1 MSNLISKCIVWGI
14 GNSYDKILNQI
25 LFEIHKGNISI
36 EALVCCKEDKYSSSR
51 DGFPIITKEEINNV
65 DFDYVVIASNSFFKE
80 IRNEALQLNIEESK
94 IIDGRKFQLPLFDFK
109 RYSQLIQN
117 TITILSDDCW
127 GGYAYNRLGLP
138 FSSPLINIYWERN
151 EYAKLIVDPL
161 YYLNSELTV
170 IEYGDLRKGITPI
183 GQLGDKNRN
192 VKLNFT
198 HNVDFNEAK
207 IQWDRR
213 KKRINPNN
221 LFVKMGFL
229 SSDQNKQSYLDAF
242 EHVPYNKILFYN
254 GDEDIKGAF
263 KTERF
268 IWRQTKLKR
277 VEHSNYNDFVR
288 LSYYRELDLLK
299 LLTSETNYSR
309 EGY

>member
-1 MSNLISKCIVWGI
+1 MSNTISRCIVWGI

-25 LFEIHKGNISI
+25 LFEIYKGNITV
-36 EALVCCKEDKYSSSR
+36 EALVCCKEDKYSSFR
-51 DGFPIITKEEINNV
+51 DGFPIITKDEINKV
-65 DFDYVVIASNSFFKE
+65 SYDYIIIASNTFYKD
-80 IRNEALQLNIEESK
+80 IRSEVLNLNIEESK

-117 TITILSDDCW
+117 PITILSDDCW
-127 GGYAYNRLGLP
+127 GGYVYNRLGLP
-138 FSSPLINIYWERN
+138 FSSPLINIYWDRH
-151 EYAKLIVDPL
+151 EYAKFILDPL
-161 YYLNSELTV
+161 FYLKSELTLV
-170 IEYGDLRKGITPI
+170 ESGDLRKGITPI
-183 GQLGDKNRN
+183 GQLGNESRN
-192 VKLNFT
+192 VKLNFV
-198 HNVDFNEAK
+198 HNIDFTEAK
-207 IQWDRR
+207 TQWDRR
-213 KKRINPNN
+213 KKRVNPNN

-229 SSDQNKQSYLDAF
+229 SSDPNKQSFLEAF
-242 EHVPYNKILFYN
+242 KHVPYNKILFYN

-277 VEHSNYNDFVR
+277 VEQSNYNDFVR

-299 LLTSETNYSR
+299 LLTNEINYSR